1 MLCEMG
7 NSKSYLHQYL
17 SKYSIF
23 ALKHKP
29 TQMPINKTILKE
41 QLAQLSKKELAEMV
55 LKLAGKRYNYEFL
68 LVNFLD
74 KEGGE
79 YTLFDEAKDD
89 IDVLCEKEYKGSTE
103 LKQLVKKLNA
113 CVKRINEFT
122 VETKNK
128 KLEADLVLY
137 VLELQFKNP
146 TRVFG
151 SRVSGYDYKV
161 GLLLKRLINLV
172 TKKLHPDYIID
183 YQDTINDFLTH
194 LHKTSNR
201 INTIKELP
209 LVIEF

>member
-1 MLCEMG
+1 MHS
-7 NSKSYLHQYL
+7 NFP
-17 SKYSIF
+17 IF
-23 ALKHKP
+23 AQEN
-29 TQMPINKTILKE
+29 TTFMPINKTILKE
-41 QLAQLSKKELAEMV
+41 QLAQLSKKELSEMV

-89 IDVLCEKEYKGSTE
+89 IDLLCKKEYKGSTE

-113 CVKRINEFT
+113 CVKRVNEFT

-146 TRVFG
+146 ARLFG
-151 SRVSGYDYKV
+151 ARVSGYDYKV
-161 GLLLKRLINLV
+161 GLLLKRLITLV
-172 TKKLHPDYIID
+172 SKKIHPDYMID
-183 YQDTINDFLTH
+183 YQDKINEFLTR
-194 LHKTSNR
+194 LHNTSNR

-209 LVIEF
+209 ESIEL